1 MNSRF
6 IILLFA
12 IMLINPFTS
21 FAEDIADVIFSPF
34 GNKIK
39 YLGQYSDNHKQ
50 KNGLGIEQ
58 SGGSITC
65 GSFSHN
71 KPHGMAMKIMGSKDF
86 IENAPGAM
94 AYIGRWFNGKKEG
107 QGACFA
113 PNGDIIYQGRFSNDK
128 PVDAY
133 PSANSDVH
141 CYFNMQQSGDKA
153 YIGAVI
159 DGEPEG
165 MGLYIDGNSL
175 YVGTSRGG
183 LRKGL
188 GIFIYDDD
196 VWTAVNW
203 EGNGYTVVTTSD
215 DYNNRRQIMSE
226 RKSAINSD
234 LNEQLYDVLT
244 GLAETALQLNEQ
256 IMTNKAK
263 NQIDASSTVFN
274 DTNWNSGGSKQ
285 SSKKTSPS
293 SGKNDC
299 GTSWMNDKRSY
310 SNYESQLIKNGLSE
324 SDYKSIQR
332 KMRKIREKWEARGCQ
347 FTKSPYE

>member
-6 IILLFA
+6 IILLTA
-12 IMLINPFTS
+12 ILLINPFVS
-21 FAEDIADVIFSPF
+21 AAEDIADVIFGTF
-34 GNKIK
+34 GPKIK
-39 YLGQYSDNHKQ
+39 YLGQYTDNHKQ
-50 KNGLGIEQ
+50 KNGLGIER
-58 SGGSITC
+58 SGEGSIIC

-71 KPHGMAMKIMGSKDF
+71 KPHGMAMKIVGAKSSIK
-86 IENAPGAM
+86 NAPGAM
-94 AYIGRWFNGKKEG
+94 VYIGKWFNGKKEG

-113 PNGDIIYQGRFSNDK
+113 PNGDMIYQGRFSNDK
-128 PVDAY
+128 PVDTY
-133 PSANSDVH
+133 PSVNPDVH
-141 CYFNMQQSGDKA
+141 CYFNMQQSSDKA

-165 MGLYIDGNSL
+165 MGLYLDGNSL

-183 LRKGL
+183 MRKGL

-196 VWTAVNW
+196 VWTTVNW
-203 EGNGYTVVTTSD
+203 DGDGYTVATTSD
-215 DYNNRRQIMSE
+215 DYNNRRQIMSD
-226 RKSAINSD
+226 RKSAIRSD

-256 IMTNKAK
+256 IQTNKAK
-263 NQIDASSTVFN
+263 NTDSSSTVYGE
-274 DTNWNSGGSKQ
+274 TSGSSNSSKK
-285 SSKKTSPS
+285 SSKKTSS

-299 GTSWMNDKRSY
+299 GTSWMSDKRSY

-324 SDYKSIQR
+324 SDYKSIQS
-332 KMRKIREKWEARGCQ
+332 KMRRIREKWEARGCQ